1 MKIILVLLIGVAIF
15 AFFKISGIL
24 LKKVS
29 HKYAVLKRLDRM
41 LPVIQVLAW
50 TIFVFWANGILFRDR
65 VYYPYIVTGMAFFA
79 MALAAW
85 FFLRDVVAGLVFR
98 SQNDLMPGENIQ
110 VGTITGQVRSIHLT
124 YIEVA
129 TDSGSTI
136 KIPNTRLS
144 RELISGSTTPEGLE
158 EFKIHLSVNKKFSK
172 SEIEEKIKYEVAN
185 SPWCD
190 YKLPPIIKSKDES
203 ETSYLFDV
211 VIYTL
216 NHQHLRIVE
225 KALKDKFENG
235 NIKHVTR

>member
-1 MKIILVLLIGVAIF
+1 MKIILVLLIGIAIF

-41 LPVIQVLAW
+41 LPVVQVLTW
-50 TIFVFWANGILFRDR
+50 TIFVFWANGVLFRDR
-65 VYYPYIVTGMAFFA
+65 IYYPYIVTGMAFFA
-79 MALAAW
+79 MALAVW

-110 VGTITGQVRSIHLT
+110 VGAITGQVRSVHLMH
-124 YIEVA
+124 IVVA
-129 TDSGSTI
+129 TDNGSTI
-136 KIPNTRLS
+136 KIPNTHLS

-158 EFKIHLSVNKKFSK
+158 EFKIQLSVNKQLAKP
-172 SEIEEKIKYEVAN
+172 EIEEKIRNEVAN

-190 YKLPPIIKSKDES
+190 YKLPPIIKLKDENDS
-203 ETSYLFDV
+203 SYVYDV

-225 KALKDKFENG
+225 KALKEKFEN
-235 NIKHVTR
+235 IKS